1 MLNDETGIIK
11 TGLFGGAF
19 DPVHNGHLTIAESY
33 LESGLIDELWVMP
46 TPNPPFKQE
55 RTSADF
61 VHRYAMTVLA
71 FTGIPKTNVS
81 DFETKLDGVSYTLNT
96 LRALREQF
104 PDRSWSLCIG
114 EDNLST
120 FHKWYEYEKVLSM
133 ADLIVAER
141 PGNIDNG
148 QLGEYKDKIHRIDHI
163 PVDISSTD
171 IRKELSVKGFSSQI
185 PSNVMDYIRANHLY
199 DVRS

>member
-19 DPVHNGHLTIAESY
+19 DPVHNGHLAIAESY

-55 RTSADF
+55 RKLVDF
-61 VHRYAMTVLA
+61 VHRFKMAGLA
-71 FTGIPKTNVS
+71 FAGISNINVS
-81 DFETKLDGVSYTLNT
+81 DIEAKLDGISYTLNT
-96 LRALREQF
+96 LKALHGQF
-104 PDRSWSLCIG
+104 PNRSWSLCIG
-114 EDNLST
+114 EDNLMT

-141 PGNIDNG
+141 PGNINNG
-148 QLGEYKDKIHRIDHI
+148 QLGEYKDDIHRIDHI
-163 PVDISSTD
+163 PVDISSTE